1 MKNMDNNVY
10 GVWAIRSGGSI
21 FGHAEAWCKHYGA
34 PIEFDSKDEAQKYA
48 AELNKDATANCRYS
62 VRKKQHEPGA
72 VKFPLERT
80 PDDKVPAPA
89 RRDAPRPAG
98 ARHQRRIHR
107 HPHARP
113 PEFAHGVRPRKTA
126 VPDEARH
133 GRHLVGRVPWRMEDL
148 RAFAGRSAS
157 ARGAVPF

>member
-80 PDDKVPAPA
+80 PDDKVPAPGRPVHLPENYLLNA
-89 RRDAPRPAG
+89 ELKEEAQTGNYNMLDGRMDNLAP
-98 ARHQRRIHR
+98 
-107 HPHARP
+107 
-113 PEFAHGVRPRKTA
+113 ESSEKKSSVMDKLKSDKPRQEPKLSSHSSKSQ
-126 VPDEARH
+126 ER
-133 GRHLVGRVPWRMEDL
+133 EI
-148 RAFAGRSAS
+148 
-157 ARGAVPF
+157 

>member
-80 PDDKVPAPA
+80 PDDKVPAPGRPVHLPENYLLNA
-89 RRDAPRPAG
+89 ELKEEAQTGNYNMLDGRMDNLAPG
-98 ARHQRRIHR
+98 SS
-107 HPHARP
+107 
-113 PEFAHGVRPRKTA
+113 EEKSSFMDKLKSDKPRQEPKL
-126 VPDEARH
+126 PSHSSKSQER
-133 GRHLVGRVPWRMEDL
+133 EI
-148 RAFAGRSAS
+148 
-157 ARGAVPF
+157 